1 MFILNNTLRSHSRE
15 VSNQYNLPIFNI
27 SSQYDFRVVV
37 CIVTLLVTLFVAY
50 LLTWVVSRR
59 DGVVTEQLALD
70 LGRQERV

>member
-15 VSNQYNLPIFNI
+15 VSSQYNLPICNI

-37 CIVTLLVTLFVAY
+37 CIVTLLVTLFVAN

-59 DGVVTEQLALD
+59 DGVVAEQLGLD